1 MLGWLRLG
9 DLLDLPALAQGELQ
23 RVATLVPRVQRIESV
38 GVEITDHIAHSAPA
52 RKAAQPSKPTGQT

>member
-23 RVATLVPRVQRIESV
+23 RVATQLGRAKVTCYGTSLERPCWREMIVVWQGRLS
-38 GVEITDHIAHSAPA
+38 S
-52 RKAAQPSKPTGQT
+52 